1 MAGGLMS
8 WLPAIFRGF
17 LLAFLG
23 LGIWDVLFVYEE
35 NKCSMTY
42 MFEYPEYIKIKLPNR
57 LTSKYPSYGLYLY
70 GEGDSAEAHK
80 NLKATGIP
88 VLFLPGNAGSYRQ
101 VRSLG
106 SVALRKAENIYNKF
120 HFDFFSIDFN
130 EELVAL
136 YGGSLER
143 QTTFVHACIKVILK
157 LYKDQKAAPCSV
169 AIVGHSMGGI
179 IARALFTLPNFK
191 PTLISLI
198 ITQATPHIAPVLLLD
213 SYLIDFYTTVNNYWI
228 LKEKDLRNITILSMG
243 GGFRDYQ
250 VRSGL
255 TIVPSLSLYNNTL
268 NVVTSAVPRAWL
280 SVDHLCIVWCKELV
294 LATIRA
300 FFDLVDH
307 QTNQITTD
315 LERRMSVLHHHF
327 VNHSE
332 KDSEENL
339 ESSISFSDS
348 SATWSEIKTYKWTYI
363 SPEFSAW
370 EPKATYFI
378 LPLPS
383 EREPY
388 SNLYCRTTNLEPS
401 NWIYGCMKI
410 NQSVCQES
418 IDLTG
423 EAELLKMYKIV
434 NFNLDEYRS
443 FSHFIIHISK
453 ASVNKRFSIDCEF
466 LTAKS
471 RMMSTPVTNVLSL
484 GASTNRIVINS
495 TGLVHKIQLQD
506 FNQIYQAFKIHVR
519 SQCQFIHGKTEDV
532 YRFHVPWSHE
542 DFVVTTSVPSSTVLF
557 AKLHRARP
565 ENDSSVPELQ
575 LHTARSCQ
583 YEITIRTS
591 FLEVLGQLIRF
602 HGIYLPVYVVANIL
616 LAFGRQL
623 MHLYSEGHCLD
634 FNIALN
640 AAAKPYKVIP
650 FVNLSVFL
658 LRYDWFKEIWSLLML
673 PEIDILTLNEE
684 GSCYPMISILLFLFG
699 TAIAYWNGIFLRLLL
714 KQLSFLWSI
723 FHRPCIIKNEH
734 KPLNF
739 RSSSIMIL
747 LLFITW
753 ITCGAA
759 ALILGYILYIVKVL
773 SLQSSVCTMKGI
785 LNLAP
790 YQEDMKK
797 ITKEGGDKSGMRE
810 HVLKEPE
817 QPGSD
822 RFKLLSVSDVD
833 SAVDTLQIHIT
844 ILHLLN
850 WIILFSAPS
859 FIYWFKNLRYSRRL
873 DPDPCGFVAIILVFS
888 MGVLINSHSTS
899 VKRRHTYDGLN
910 GLFLHRTF
918 SVAPCRIHMKRWTSS
933 RSCSLVTRRMY
944 CGLKKEQFF
953 RTLQAYFSGRGFD
966 VGKISKSLRMDNRRP
981 FATAALYPDHV
992 ASAFSDYE
1000 GQKDSFAAFLKG

>member
-1 MAGGLMS
+1 MAGGWRR
-8 WLPAIFRGF
+8 WLPAIFQGF
-17 LLAFLG
+17 LLTLVS

-42 MFEYPEYIKIKLPNR
+42 MFEYPEYIKIKLPNK

-70 GEGDSAEAHK
+70 GEGDSVEARK

-106 SVALRKAENIYNKF
+106 SVALRKAENIHNKF

-157 LYKDQKAAPCSV
+157 LYKDQKTAPCSV

-179 IARALFTLPNFK
+179 VARALFTLPNFK

-198 ITQATPHIAPVLLLD
+198 ITQATPHVAPVLLVD

-228 LKEKDLRNITILSMG
+228 LKEKELRNITILSMG

-255 TIVPSLSLYNNTL
+255 TTVPSLGLYNNTL

-280 SVDHLCIVWCKELV
+280 STDHLCIVWCKELV
-294 LATIRA
+294 LATVRA

-327 VNHSE
+327 VNYSE
-332 KDSEENL
+332 KDSEDNL

-348 SATWSEIKTYKWTYI
+348 SATWSEIKTYKWTYN
-363 SPEFSAW
+363 SPQFSAW
-370 EPKATYFI
+370 EPKATYFL

-388 SNLYCRTTNLEPS
+388 SNLYCRTSNLEPS

-434 NFNLDEYRS
+434 NFNLNEYRS

-453 ASVNKRFSIDCEF
+453 ASVNKRFNIECEF

-471 RMMSTPVTNVLSL
+471 RLMSTPVTNVLSL
-484 GASTNRIVINS
+484 GASINRIIINS

-506 FNQIYQAFKIHVR
+506 FNQIYQAFKIRVR
-519 SQCQFIHGKTEDV
+519 SQCQIIHGKAEDV

-542 DFVVTTSVPSSTVLF
+542 DFVVTTSVPSSTVIF

-575 LHTARSCQ
+575 LHTARSCR
-583 YEITIRTS
+583 YEVDNRLLLAISDCFIILLSTHVTLPSFSITYLIYPGKEIKRK
-591 FLEVLGQLIRF
+591 LIRF
-602 HGIYLPVYVVANIL
+602 HGIYLPMYVVANIL

-650 FVNLSVFL
+650 FINLAVFL
-658 LRYDWFKEIWSLLML
+658 LRYDWFQEMWSLLML
-673 PEIDILTLNEE
+673 PEIDVLILNER
-684 GSCYPMISILLFLFG
+684 GSSYPMIAILLFLFG

-714 KQLSFLWSI
+714 KQLSSLWWI
-723 FHRPCIIKNEH
+723 FHRPRIVKKEH
-734 KPLNF
+734 RLLNF
-739 RSSSIMIL
+739 QSYGVMIF

-753 ITCGAA
+753 TTCGAA
-759 ALILGYILYIVKVL
+759 ALMLGYVLYLLKVL
-773 SLQSSVCTMKGI
+773 SLQSSVRTMKGI

-790 YQEDMKK
+790 KQEDMKK
-797 ITKEGGDKSGMRE
+797 LAKEEGDKSGKGE
-810 HVLKEPE
+810 HTPKEPE
-817 QPGSD
+817 TLSPD
-822 RFKLLSVSDVD
+822 RIKLLSVSDVD
-833 SAVDTLQIHIT
+833 DAVDTLQIHIT
-844 ILHLLN
+844 ILHLLS

-873 DPDPCGFVAIILVFS
+873 DPDPCGFVAITLVFS
-888 MGVLINSHSTS
+888 MGILINSHSTS
-899 VKRRHTYDGLN
+899 VKRSKLLKHTARLQLLLAIAMAAFGLVH
-910 GLFLHRTF
+910 LYRVPYFVTF
-918 SVAPCRIHMKRWTSS
+918 S
-933 RSCSLVTRRMY
+933 LV
-944 CGLKKEQFF
+944 F
-953 RTLQAYFSGRGFD
+953 
-966 VGKISKSLRMDNRRP
+966 
-981 FATAALYPDHV
+981 H
-992 ASAFSDYE
+992 AF
-1000 GQKDSFAAFLKG
+1000 GCLV

>member
-1 MAGGLMS
+1 MAGGRTK
-8 WLPAIFRGF
+8 WLFAILQCF
-17 LLAFLG
+17 LLALVG
-23 LGIWDVLFVYEE
+23 LGVWDVLFVYEE

-42 MFEYPEYIKIKLPNR
+42 MFEYPEYIKIKLPNK
-57 LTSKYPSYGLYLY
+57 LTSKYPSYDLYLY
-70 GEGDSAEAHK
+70 GEGDSAEARK

-106 SVALRKAENIYNKF
+106 SVALRKAENIHNKF
-120 HFDFFSIDFN
+120 HFDFFSINFN

-157 LYKDQKAAPCSV
+157 LYKDQKVAPCSV

-198 ITQATPHIAPVLLLD
+198 ITQATPHVAPVLLVD
-213 SYLIDFYTTVNNYWI
+213 RYLKDFYTTVNNYWI

-255 TIVPSLSLYNNTL
+255 TIVPSLGLYNNTL
-268 NVVTSAVPRAWL
+268 NVVTSAVPKAWL
-280 SVDHLCIVWCKELV
+280 STDHLCIVWCKELV
-294 LATIRA
+294 LATVRA

-307 QTNQITTD
+307 QTNQMTTD

-327 VNHSE
+327 VNYSE
-332 KDSEENL
+332 KDSAEDNL
-339 ESSISFSDS
+339 ESSASFPDP
-348 SATWSEIKTYKWTYI
+348 SATWSEIKTYKWTYN

-370 EPKATYFI
+370 EPKATYFL

-388 SNLYCRTTNLEPS
+388 THLYCRTSNLEPS

-410 NQSVCQES
+410 NQSICQES

-423 EAELLKMYKIV
+423 KAELLKMYKIV

-453 ASVNKRFSIDCEF
+453 ASVNKRFSIECEF

-471 RMMSTPVTNVLSL
+471 RMVSTPVTNVLSL
-484 GASTNRIVINS
+484 GASTNRIFINS
-495 TGLVHKIQLQD
+495 TGLLHKIQLQD

-519 SQCQFIHGKTEDV
+519 SQCQFTHGKTEDV

-542 DFVVTTSVPSSTVLF
+542 DFVVTTSAPSSTVIF

-575 LHTARSCQ
+575 LHTARCCR

-602 HGIYLPVYVVANIL
+602 HGIYLPMYVVANIL

-623 MHLYSEGHCLD
+623 MHLYSEGRCLD
-634 FNIALN
+634 FNSALN
-640 AAAKPYKVIP
+640 AAARPYKVIP
-650 FVNLSVFL
+650 VVNLAVFL
-658 LRYDWFKEIWSLLML
+658 LRYDWFKEMWSILML
-673 PEIDILTLNEE
+673 PEMDILTLNRQ
-684 GSCYPMISILLFLFG
+684 GSSYPMIPILLFLFG
-699 TAIAYWNGIFLRLLL
+699 TAIAYWNGIFLRMLL

-723 FHRPCIIKNEH
+723 FHRPRIIKKEH
-734 KPLNF
+734 KLLNF
-739 RSSSIMIL
+739 RSSGIMIF

-753 ITCGAA
+753 TTCGAA
-759 ALILGYILYIVKVL
+759 ALILGYVLYLVKVL
-773 SLQSSVCTMKGI
+773 SLQSSVRAMKGI

-790 YQEDMKK
+790 KQEDMKE
-797 ITKEGGDKSGMRE
+797 IAKEEGCKSGMGG
-810 HVLKEPE
+810 HVPKEPE
-817 QPGSD
+817 ELSPD
-822 RFKLLSVSDVD
+822 RLKLLSDSDVD
-833 SAVDTLQIHIT
+833 DAVDTLQIHIT

-888 MGVLINSHSTS
+888 IGVLMNSHSTS
-899 VKRRHTYDGLN
+899 VKRSKLLKHTARLQLLLAIAMAAFGLVH
-910 GLFLHRTF
+910 LYRVPYFVTF
-918 SVAPCRIHMKRWTSS
+918 S
-933 RSCSLVTRRMY
+933 LV
-944 CGLKKEQFF
+944 L
-953 RTLQAYFSGRGFD
+953 
-966 VGKISKSLRMDNRRP
+966 
-981 FATAALYPDHV
+981 H
-992 ASAFSDYE
+992 AF
-1000 GQKDSFAAFLKG
+1000 GCLV